1 MLLSL
6 LADQAVALPTEA
18 AAIDILGITADSRAV
33 RQGWLFA
40 ALPGAKADGAQFAA
54 QAVEQG
60 AAAMLVGNSTVMP
73 QLDVPLIRSDDPR
86 RSLALMAARFY
97 EAQPPVAVAVTGTNG
112 KTSVAEFTRQI
123 FATLGHQAASLGT
136 IGVVK
141 PDGSV
146 YGSLTTPDPVTLHR
160 TLAELTT
167 EGVSHIAFEASSHG
181 LDQRR
186 LDGVRLKAAAFTN
199 LGRDHLDYHPT
210 VEDYFQA
217 KLRLFDTLLPTDG
230 IAVVHADDDYA
241 HRVIAAAKLRGIRV
255 FTTGRAGDDLKLIA
269 VAPDGFTQ
277 RLTVEHAGQRHELRL
292 NLIGDYQATN
302 ALIAAGL
309 AIVCGEDAAT
319 ALRAIEQ
326 LRGVN
331 GRLDII
337 GEHNGGL
344 AVIDY
349 AHKPEALEAALAA
362 VRPFATGKLIC
373 VFGCGGDRDKGKRP
387 IMGEIATRCADVV
400 IVTDDNPRTE
410 VPETIRREI
419 LNAAPGALE
428 VGDRAEAIAAGVH
441 LLQKGDVLLVAGK
454 GHETGQIVGQT
465 TLPFS
470 DHDALRT
477 AMRQPLWTAVA
488 LVKAAVGTLDG
499 VIDQPVTGF
508 SIDTRSLQKGD
519 VFVALQDARDGHDF
533 VAAAFKAGAAAAIV
547 AATYF
552 RQSGDGALIRVDD
565 PLRALE
571 RIGIAARSRLS
582 PDARVIA
589 VTGSVGKTGTKEMLR
604 QCFGRV
610 GKTHAAVKS
619 FNNHWGVPL
628 TLARTPVDTRFA
640 IYEIGMNHAGEIAPL
655 VQFVRP
661 HIAIVTTVEPVHL
674 ANFNSIEDIA
684 DAKAEIFTGLVS
696 GGTAIINRDNPHYER
711 LSTAALVVGAKIV
724 CFGHALNAD
733 VWIEQAHMRDDG
745 SAVTARLAN
754 RTVAYNLGAPGA
766 HLVQNSGAV
775 VAALDTA
782 LDHDMAAVND
792 ALRALLSAT
801 APEGRGARSVLGSV
815 GQTILLIDE
824 SYNANP
830 ASMRAALTTL
840 GTVPRAQYPR
850 RIAVLGDMLELGAAG
865 PDLHCGLHTAI
876 DTAIVDLVF
885 ACGPNMR
892 HLFDRLAKA
901 QQGAWAASSPELEA
915 IVVAAVQSGD
925 AVMIKGSLGSRMAP
939 IVKALKVRFSG
950 ETSQVT

>member
-6 LADQAVALPTEA
+6 LADQAAALPTGA
-18 AAIDILGITADSRAV
+18 AAIDILGLTADSRAV
-33 RQGWLFA
+33 RPGWLFA
-40 ALPGAKADGAQFAA
+40 ALPGAKADGAQFTA
-54 QAVEQG
+54 QAIAQG
-60 AAAMLVGNSTVMP
+60 ATAILSGSSTVFP
-73 QLDVPLIRSDDPR
+73 PLDVPLIRSDDPR

-97 EAQPPVAVAVTGTNG
+97 QAQPPVAVAVTGTNG

-123 FATLGHQAASLGT
+123 FAALGRQAASLGT

-167 EGVSHIAFEASSHG
+167 EGVTHIAFEASSHG

-210 VEDYFQA
+210 VEDYFGA
-217 KLRLFDTLLPTDG
+217 KLRLFDTLLPADG
-230 IAVVHADDDYA
+230 IAVVHADDDYSA
-241 HRVIAAAKLRGIRV
+241 RVIAAAKLRGIRV
-255 FTTGRAGDDLKLIA
+255 FTTGRTGSDLKLIS
-269 VAPDGFTQ
+269 VAPDGFAQ
-277 RLTVEHAGQRHELRL
+277 RLTFEHAGHRYDLRL

-309 AIVCGEDAAT
+309 AIASGEDAA
-319 ALRAIEQ
+319 AAFGAIENIH
-326 LRGVN
+326 GVN

-337 GEHNGGL
+337 GEYNGGL
-344 AVIDY
+344 AVVDY

-387 IMGEIATRCADVV
+387 IMGEIAARCADVV

-410 VPETIRREI
+410 RPEVIRREI
-419 LNAAPGALE
+419 LNAAPGAIE
-428 VGDRAEAIAAGVH
+428 VGDRAHAITTAVR
-441 LLQKGDVLLVAGK
+441 LLHKGDVLLVAGK
-454 GHETGQIVGQT
+454 GHETGQIIGST

-470 DHDALRT
+470 DHDTLRT
-477 AMRQPLWTAVA
+477 AMTPPLWTADA
-488 LVKAAVGTLDG
+488 LVAASSGTLDG
-499 VIDQPVTGF
+499 VIDQPVMGF

-519 VFVALQDARDGHDF
+519 AFVALRDARDGHEF

-547 AATYF
+547 ASTYV
-552 RQSGDGALIRVDD
+552 RHSGDGALIRVDD
-565 PLRALE
+565 PLHALE
-571 RIGIAARSRLS
+571 RIGVAARNRLS
-582 PDARVIA
+582 PDACVIA

-604 QCFGRV
+604 QCLGRI

-628 TLARTPVDTRFA
+628 TLARTPADTTFA
-640 IYEIGMNHAGEIAPL
+640 IFEIGMSHAGEITPL

-674 ANFNSIEDIA
+674 ANFKSIEEIA
-684 DAKAEIFTGLVS
+684 DAKAEIFDGLVP
-696 GGTAIINRDNPHYER
+696 GGTAIINRDNPHFER
-711 LSTAALVVGAKIV
+711 LKTAAQPVGAKIV
-724 CFGHALNAD
+724 SFGHDLNAD
-733 VWIEQAHMRDDG
+733 VWIEQADMRDDG
-745 SAVTARLAN
+745 STVITRLSN
-754 RTVAYNLGAPGA
+754 RTVSYQLGAPGA
-766 HLVQNSGAV
+766 HLVQNSAAV
-775 VAALDTA
+775 VATLDTA
-782 LDHDMAAVND
+782 LVHDMAAVNNALG
-792 ALRALLSAT
+792 ALRFAT
-801 APEGRGARSVLGSV
+801 APEGRGARSVVGS
-815 GQTILLIDE
+815 TRNNILLIDE

-830 ASMRAALTTL
+830 ASMRAALATL
-840 GTVPRAQYPR
+840 GTVPSTQYSR

-865 PDLHCGLHTAI
+865 PDLHRGLHSVI
-876 DTAIVDLVF
+876 DTANVDLVF

-892 HLFDRLAKA
+892 HLFEKLSSA
-901 QQGAWAASSPELEA
+901 QQGAWAASSEELEA

-939 IVKALKVRFSG
+939 LVKSLKERFSG
-950 ETSQVT
+950 ETSKAS